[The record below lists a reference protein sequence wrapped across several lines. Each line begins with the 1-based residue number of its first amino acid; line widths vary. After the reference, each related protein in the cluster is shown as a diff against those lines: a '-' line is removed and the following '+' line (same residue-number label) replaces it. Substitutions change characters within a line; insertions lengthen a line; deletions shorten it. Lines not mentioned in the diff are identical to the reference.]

1 MIISRTVKDFMATNV
16 ITFLPEMEI
25 MEAVRIMVEQG
36 ISGAP
41 VVDKDSNIVGMLT
54 EKDCIQIVLNAGY
67 YDDWGGRV
75 DEFMNPVVVTID
87 ANTDIVELAK
97 KFIAGP
103 YRRFPVVH
111 NGQLAGQI
119 SRHDILRAI
128 LSLTS

>member
-1 MIISRTVKDFMATNV
+1 MIHSRTVKDVMTTQV
-16 ITFLPEMEI
+16 TTFLPEMEV
-25 MEAVRIMVEQG
+25 MEAVRIMVEQR

-41 VVDKDSNIVGMLT
+41 VVDHDRKIVGMLT
-54 EKDCIQIVLNAGY
+54 EKDCLKVVLNAGY

-75 DEFMNPVVVTID
+75 DTFMNPIVVSVD
-87 ANTDIVELAK
+87 ADTNIVALAE

-111 NGQLAGQI
+111 HDQLVGQI